1 MIYTAY
7 SVCVMYSTFALFIP
21 AGSLQVRYKLDSH
34 QDPDVFSISLKSMAD
49 GQLQHVKI
57 NREEET
63 LFVEVILLGAGG
75 RGIIIK
81 KETSKIK

>member
-7 SVCVMYSTFALFIP
+7 SVYVMYSTFALFVP

-34 QDPDVFSISLKSMAD
+34 QDPDVFSISFKSMAD
-49 GQLQHVKI
+49 GQPQHVKI